1 MKTYVLLMAGGVGNR
16 VGAGIPK
23 QFIEVLGEPVIAYTM
38 RRFQECP
45 MVDGIEL
52 VCVKGF
58 EDLLAE
64 IARKA
69 GITKVIK
76 IVEGGHDYEHSIIN
90 GVKGFEGIANPDDVI
105 LIHWAAA
112 PFVSQEIIEDNIRV
126 CKEKGNAISS
136 CKPFLLYGTNDG
148 DHADSVIDRE
158 SFMSITAPHSFL
170 YKNITKMYADCE
182 EQGLFEKLEAHTTNF
197 MAALN
202 IPIYFSKGD
211 QTNIKITTKED
222 IDLFTGFV
230 LQEKLKKGE
239 ITL

>member
-1 MKTYVLLMAGGVGNR
+1 MDEMKKKYGFTKLR
-16 VGAGIPK
+16 W
-23 QFIEVLGEPVIAYTM
+23 IA
-38 RRFQECP
+38 
-45 MVDGIEL
+45 
-52 VCVKGF
+52 
-58 EDLLAE
+58 
-64 IARKA
+64 
-69 GITKVIK
+69 
-76 IVEGGHDYEHSIIN
+76 EGGDSFQTSVMNGIN
-90 GVKGFEGIANPDDVI
+90 HLHGKIADDDIV
-105 LIHWAAA
+105 LVHFGAS
-112 PFVSQEIIEDNIRV
+112 PFVTADIISDCIRV

-182 EQGLFEKLEAHTTNF
+182 EQGLFDKLEAHTTNF

-239 ITL
+239 IKL

>member
-1 MKTYVLLMAGGVGNR
+1 MNYVLLMAGGVGSR

-23 QFIEVLGEPVIAYTM
+23 QFIEVLGEPVISYTM

-52 VCVKGF
+52 VCVQGF
-58 EDLLAE
+58 EDQLAE

-76 IVEGGHDYEHSIIN
+76 IVEGGKDYEHSIMN
-90 GVKGFEGIANPDDVI
+90 GVKGFEGVAKEDDVI
-105 LIHWAAA
+105 QIHWAAA

-126 CKEKGNAISS
+126 CREKGNAMSS
-136 CKPFLLYGTNDG
+136 CKAFVLYGSNDG
-148 DHADSVIDRE
+148 DHSNDVIDRDT
-158 SFMSITAPHSFL
+158 FMCLTAPHAFL
-170 YKNITKMYADCE
+170 YKNIVDIYRLAE
-182 EQGLFEKLEAHTTNF
+182 EKNVFDYIEPHTTNI
-197 MAALN
+197 MAELN

-230 LQEKLKKGE
+230 LQEKLRKGE
-239 ITL
+239 IKL

>member
-1 MKTYVLLMAGGVGNR
+1 MAGGVGSR

-38 RRFQECP
+38 RRFQECAL
-45 MVDGIEL
+45 VDAIVL

-58 EDLLAE
+58 ERTLAE
-64 IARKA
+64 IAQKA

-90 GVKGFEGIANPDDVI
+90 GVKGLAGIAEPDDVI
-105 LIHWAAA
+105 QIHWAAA
-112 PFVSQEIIEDNIRV
+112 PFVSREIIEDNIRV

-148 DHADSVIDRE
+148 DHADGVIDRE
-158 SFMSITAPHSFL
+158 SFRTITAPHSFL
-170 YKNITKMYADCE
+170 YRHITKMYHDCE
-182 EQGLFEKLEAHTTNF
+182 KQKLFDTVEAHTTNF

-222 IDLFTGFV
+222 IALFTGFI
-230 LQEKLKKGE
+230 LQEKLKRGE
-239 ITL
+239 IKITQSE

>member
-1 MKTYVLLMAGGVGNR
+1 MNYVLLMAGGVGSR

-38 RRFQECP
+38 RCFQECP

-58 EDLLAE
+58 EDQLAE

-90 GVKGFEGIANPDDVI
+90 GVKGFEGIAQPDDVI
-105 LIHWAAA
+105 QIHWAAA

-126 CKEKGNAISS
+126 CKEKGNAMSS
-136 CKPFLLYGTNDG
+136 CKAFVLYGTNDG
-148 DHADSVIDRE
+148 DHSKDVIDRDT
-158 SFMSITAPHSFL
+158 FMCLTAPHAFL
-170 YKNITKMYADCE
+170 YKNIVEMYRLAE
-182 EQGLFEKLEAHTTNF
+182 EKKVFDYIEPHTTNI
-197 MAALN
+197 MAELN
-202 IPIYFSKGD
+202 IPIYFSMGD

-239 ITL
+239 IKLR

>member
-1 MKTYVLLMAGGVGNR
+1 MNYVLLMAGGVGSR

-58 EDLLAE
+58 EDQLAE
-64 IARKA
+64 IARKS

-76 IVEGGHDYEHSIIN
+76 IVEGGKDYEHSIMN
-90 GVKGFEGIANPDDVI
+90 GVKGIEGIAKADDVI
-105 LIHWAAA
+105 QIHWAAA

-126 CKEKGNAISS
+126 CKEKGNAMSS
-136 CKPFLLYGTNDG
+136 CKAFVLYGSNDG
-148 DHADSVIDRE
+148 DHSKDVIDRDT
-158 SFMSITAPHSFL
+158 FMCLTAPHAFL
-170 YKNITKMYADCE
+170 YKNIVEMYRQAE
-182 EQGLFEKLEAHTTNF
+182 EKKVFDYIEPHTTNI
-197 MAALN
+197 MAELD
-202 IPIYFSKGD
+202 IPIYFSMGD

-239 ITL
+239 ITLL

>member
-1 MKTYVLLMAGGVGNR
+1 MNYVLLMAGGIGSR
-16 VGAGIPK
+16 VGASIPK
-23 QFIEVLGEPVIAYTM
+23 QFIEVFGEPVIAYTM
-38 RRFQECP
+38 RRFQECAL
-45 MVDGIEL
+45 VDGIEL

-58 EDLLAE
+58 EDQLAD

-69 GITKVIK
+69 GITKIIK
-76 IVEGGHDYEHSIIN
+76 IVEGGKDYEHSIIN
-90 GVKGFEGIANPDDVI
+90 GVKGFDGIANSDDVI
-105 LIHWAAA
+105 QIHWAAA

-148 DHADSVIDRE
+148 DHADTVIDRE
-158 SFMSITAPHSFL
+158 SFMTITAPHSFL
-170 YKNITKMYADCE
+170 YKYLTKMYADCE
-182 EQGLFEKLEAHTTNF
+182 EKGLFERLEPHTTNF

-230 LQEKLKKGE
+230 LQERLKMGR
-239 ITL
+239 IILL

>member
-1 MKTYVLLMAGGVGNR
+1 MNYVLLMAGGVGSR

-52 VCVKGF
+52 VCVNGF
-58 EDLLAE
+58 EDQLAE

-76 IVEGGHDYEHSIIN
+76 IVEGGKDYEHSIMN

-105 LIHWAAA
+105 QIHWAAA
-112 PFVSQEIIEDNIRV
+112 PFVSQDIIEDNIRV
-126 CKEKGNAISS
+126 CKEKGNAMSS
-136 CKPFLLYGTNDG
+136 CKAFVLYGTNDG
-148 DHADSVIDRE
+148 DHSNDVIDRDT
-158 SFMSITAPHSFL
+158 FMCLTAPHAFL
-170 YKNITKMYADCE
+170 YKNIVDMYRLAE
-182 EQGLFEKLEAHTTNF
+182 EKKIFDYIEPHTTNI
-197 MAALN
+197 MAELN

-239 ITL
+239 IKL

>member
-1 MKTYVLLMAGGVGNR
+1 MNYVLLMAGGVGSR

-23 QFIEVLGEPVIAYTM
+23 QFIEVLGEPVIVYTM

-58 EDLLAE
+58 EDQLAE

-76 IVEGGHDYEHSIIN
+76 IVEGGKDYEHSIMN
-90 GVKGFEGIANPDDVI
+90 GVKGFEGIAKADDVI
-105 LIHWAAA
+105 QIHWAAA

-126 CKEKGNAISS
+126 CKEKGNAMSS
-136 CKPFLLYGTNDG
+136 CKAFVLYGTNDG
-148 DHADSVIDRE
+148 DHSNDVIDRDT
-158 SFMSITAPHSFL
+158 FMCLTAPHAFL
-170 YKNITKMYADCE
+170 YKNIVEMYRLAE
-182 EQGLFEKLEAHTTNF
+182 EKNVFDYIEPHTTNI
-197 MAALN
+197 MAELN

-230 LQEKLKKGE
+230 LQEKHKKGE
-239 ITL
+239 IKL

>member
-1 MKTYVLLMAGGVGNR
+1 MNYVLLMAGGVGSR

-38 RRFQECP
+38 RRFQECS

-58 EDLLAE
+58 EDQLAE
-64 IARKA
+64 IACKA

-76 IVEGGHDYEHSIIN
+76 IVGGGKDYEHSIMN
-90 GVKGFEGIANPDDVI
+90 GVKGFEGIANADDVI
-105 LIHWAAA
+105 QIHWAAA

-126 CKEKGNAISS
+126 CKEKGNAMSS
-136 CKPFLLYGTNDG
+136 CKAFVLYGTNDG
-148 DHADSVIDRE
+148 DHSNDVIDRDT
-158 SFMSITAPHSFL
+158 FMCLTAPHAFL
-170 YKNITKMYADCE
+170 YKNIVEMYRQVE
-182 EQGLFEKLEAHTTNF
+182 EKKVFDYIEPHTTNI
-197 MAALN
+197 MAELN

-230 LQEKLKKGE
+230 LQEKFKKGE
-239 ITL
+239 IKL